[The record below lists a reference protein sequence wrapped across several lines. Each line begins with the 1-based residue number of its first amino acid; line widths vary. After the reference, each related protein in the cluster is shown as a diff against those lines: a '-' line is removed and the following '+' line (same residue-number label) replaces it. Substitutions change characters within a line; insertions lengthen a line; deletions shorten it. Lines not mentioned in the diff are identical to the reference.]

1 MFSSRTRHTSPRYLS
16 IAKTLLRGQTLT
28 QSSDNPRKS
37 VQSLF
42 QTRTKRTASSSE
54 NARKEAVSRAIS
66 NSKNKKA
73 SGEEEL
79 FVDNI
84 FGMRPVD
91 YTVIPPIP
99 KSPPPPPPKPGLR
112 KFIFPASIAV
122 ALGAF
127 GYFYLNNKN
136 DNFEYWS
143 AMQRGEALQM
153 DDDDD
158 EEEEDDK

>member
-1 MFSSRTRHTSPRYLS
+1 MFLSRSRHISPRLRPAS
-16 IAKTLLRGQTLT
+16 KTLLHCETINH
-28 QSSDNPRKS
+28 SSKNPRKS
-37 VQSLF
+37 SQAVL
-42 QTRTKRTASSSE
+42 QTRMKQTASSSE
-54 NARKEAVSRAIS
+54 NARKEAISRAIS
-66 NSKNKKA
+66 NSRNKKSA
-73 SGEEEL
+73 TDEEL

-99 KSPPPPPPKPGLR
+99 KSPPPPPPKPGMR
-112 KFIFPASIAV
+112 KYIFPASLAV
-122 ALGAF
+122 ALGTF

-158 EEEEDDK
+158 DDEENDE